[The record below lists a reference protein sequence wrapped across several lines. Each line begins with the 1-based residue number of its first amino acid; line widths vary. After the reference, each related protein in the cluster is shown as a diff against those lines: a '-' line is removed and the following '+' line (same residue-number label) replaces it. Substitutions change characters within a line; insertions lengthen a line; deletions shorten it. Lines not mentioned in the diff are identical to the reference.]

1 MESGK
6 VKFGIS
12 TAGFTNDFEKC
23 PGGNLYRTVIPFLKC
38 KTVEIKVY
46 SIPCY
51 EKTLKVTVVLQ
62 NCCNLLKV
70 VAGSYSEICDAGV
83 QDVNIKVKKFIEVED
98 KMSPV
103 PITFP
108 IIKAE
113 HEVSCVC
120 VCFIVYMSQI
130 SSIVCCLS
138 HPHRGEWNLR
148 SPFRNVKED

>member
-6 VKFGIS
+6 VKFSIS
-12 TAGFTNDFEKC
+12 TTGFTNDLENC
-23 PGGNLYRTVIPFLKC
+23 PGGNLYRTVIHFTQC

-46 SIPCY
+46 SLPCY

-70 VAGSYSEICDAGV
+70 VAGSCSEIHHAGG
-83 QDVNIKVKKFIEVED
+83 QDVNIKVKEFTQVDDE
-98 KMSPV
+98 MSPV

-120 VCFIVYMSQI
+120 VLLFTFHKYPVLSVVFLI
-130 SSIVCCLS
+130 STMVNRI
-138 HPHRGEWNLR
+138 
-148 SPFRNVKED
+148 